1 MLFRFFSVLPLIAL
15 ALPVSAEN
23 GGSAAPDFSPDERRF
38 EFIYEASVTDIPE
51 DAGVVDFW
59 APVARDLEGQ
69 SVELDESSVPEGARI
84 RADETYGNRM
94 LHIRWTAPFPEA
106 MKIALRYDVRREE
119 VVVEDARQLAATSAP
134 EIDAVLRRHL
144 GPTQM
149 VPLEGK
155 LASIAEDLELQ
166 HDRPMQT
173 GRQAYD
179 YVVDLMTYGKDTPGW
194 GRGDVLWACDSRT
207 GNCSDFHSVFTGL
220 TRTREIPSYFEIGFP
235 LPPGETEGEIGGYH
249 CWAWFHGGKEAG
261 WVPVDASEADKHP
274 EMFDYYFGAL
284 TAHRV
289 AFSQGRDLT
298 LVPAQQGP
306 PLNFFIYPYVEID
319 GVPGGTVEK
328 RFAFRDLD

>member
-1 MLFRFFSVLPLIAL
+1 MYRALTALTLFAL
-15 ALPVSAEN
+15 AAPVAAEN
-23 GGSAAPDFSPDERRF
+23 GDFSPDARRF
-38 EFIYEASVTDIPE
+38 EFTYEAEVTEVPE
-51 DAGVVDFW
+51 GAEVIDFW
-59 APVARDLEGQ
+59 APVARDLEEQ
-69 SVELDESSVPEGARI
+69 RVDLDDSTVPAGAAI
-84 RADETYGNRM
+84 HTDETYGNRY
-94 LHIRWTAPFPEA
+94 LHIRWTAPFPEE
-106 MKIALRYDVRREE
+106 MKIALKYDVTRKE
-119 VVVEDARQLAATSAP
+119 VVIEDAKKLVPTSAP
-134 EIDAVLRRHL
+134 EIDAMLRRHL

-155 LASIAEDLELQ
+155 LTSIADDLELQ
-166 HDRPMQT
+166 QARPMQT

-235 LPPGETEGEIGGYH
+235 LPPDQSEGEIGGYH

-298 LVPAQQGP
+298 LLPVQNGP

-319 GVPGGTVEK
+319 GAAGGTVEK
-328 RFAFRDLD
+328 RFSFRDIE